1 MVKIVLNNSRSHI
14 VGALHPDPE
23 KKDMVQRAL
32 RNALSYESP
41 SKDFSPAFKSGQWD
55 GKFSLWNP
63 WKSSFPTGLR
73 RRVIEVL
80 ERIGVPYTQEDKR
93 PRPVN
98 NAPFATAFH
107 EYGRELRWYQV
118 EAAKRAKDFQRG
130 LLAIATGGGKT
141 NIACEM
147 IAIIGVAPVVYIVPS
162 INLLLQTKKEFEKFL
177 RIDGKP
183 PKIGMAGDGICD
195 LNPEGI
201 NIITYQTALMAYGEV
216 YQKKAS
222 KRGKAD
228 SVVKAE
234 EKKTTAQLEKEFADA
249 LEAYWSA
256 SSRAAKLCTAEQA
269 AYDAAVA
276 EADACDPR
284 DEKKL
289 ARLEKAV
296 KVKESALQRK
306 RNAVAKKEH
315 TAFKQAEM
323 LLKGRK
329 LTEARYADI
338 RAVIEACQYLI
349 VDEAHL
355 AAAVIERLGE
365 LAINAF
371 YRTGLTATPY
381 REDNQEIR
389 IEGALGRKLIEVSSS
404 DLIEMGFQC
413 PLNVYVVDVDY
424 IENCEGYRDAYEKH
438 IIRNWKRNWYIKRFA
453 EDFHKEGMPVWIYV
467 DELAHGETL
476 EAMIPNSVFVAG
488 GDDGDDEEVTE
499 EEKNYRKAMLDK
511 CERGE
516 IILITTKWAATG
528 IDAVKLRVGILAGS
542 VQSAST
548 IKQAI
553 GRILRCVGKDI
564 EESREN
570 GKPNA
575 IWISFMDEQEHL
587 HKHSLRQVRVYKTE
601 RAWKVT
607 RIR

>member
-1 MVKIVLNNSRSHI
+1 MVKIQLHNSRSQI
-14 VGALHPDPE
+14 VGPLHTDPE
-23 KKDMVQRAL
+23 KKEMIQRAL

-41 SKDFSPAFKSGQWD
+41 SKDFSPAYKAGTWD
-55 GKFSLWNP
+55 GKFSLWNQ
-63 WKSSFPTGLR
+63 WKSTFPTGLR
-73 RRVIEVL
+73 RRVIETL
-80 ERIGVPYTQEDKR
+80 ERLQIPFTQEDKR
-93 PRPVN
+93 AKPTR
-98 NAPFATAFH
+98 NALFTTAFAEH
-107 EYGRELRWYQV
+107 GRELRFYQS
-118 EAAKRAKDFQRG
+118 EAAKRGKDFQRG
-130 LLAIATGGGKT
+130 LLALATGAGKT
-141 NIACEM
+141 LTACEM
-147 IAIIGVAPVVYIVPS
+147 IALMGVAPVVFIVPS

-177 RIDGKP
+177 RIDGVS

-195 LNPEGI
+195 LNPNGI
-201 NIITYQTALMAYGEV
+201 NIITYQTALVAFGEV
-216 YQKKAS
+216 YQKSAS

-228 SVVKAE
+228 SVVKAN
-234 EKKTTAQLEKEFADA
+234 EKKTTAQLEKEFFAAEEVLKAIQRRMKDSCANEYIAWNDAIAAADSCCDA
-249 LEAYWSA
+249 QKQERLEKVVTTKHNIYQ
-256 SSRAAKLCTAEQA
+256 RKLNSTCSKEQA
-269 AYDAAVA
+269 AFKKA
-276 EADACDPR
+276 ECYLKTR
-284 DEKKL
+284 Q
-289 ARLEKAV
+289 
-296 KVKESALQRK
+296 LQ
-306 RNAVAKKEH
+306 
-315 TAFKQAEM
+315 
-323 LLKGRK
+323 
-329 LTEARYADI
+329 EARYSEI
-338 RAVIEACQYLI
+338 RSVIELCQCLV

-365 LAINAF
+365 IAVNAF
-371 YRTGLTATPY
+371 YRIGLTATPF

-413 PLNVYVVDVDY
+413 PLNAYVVDVDY
-424 IENCEGYRDAYEKH
+424 IENSDGYRDAYEKH

-467 DELAHGETL
+467 DELAHGELL

-488 GDDGDDEEVTE
+488 GDEGDGEGVTE

-542 VQSAST
+542 VQAAST

-564 EESREN
+564 EESRAN

-575 IWISFMDEQEHL
+575 IWVSFMDEQEHL

-607 RIR
+607 RIRG